1 MESDLPFLFLLLS
14 LHSIS
19 FSDIISFFHFKFLK
33 IIQSDRLTFHCGIPD
48 RPVSLGKLAALHYRE
63 TLRTSNSVGYI
74 ISGLY
79 TTLRSFHIWKM
90 IRLKM
95 MYLYTCLLYSTINLM
110 IISIWCEVTGGYS
123 TVSESCTQ
131 AKLAHELQWF
141 LCHPQT
147 STDFRSDPRDR
158 ELSTFLS
165 LLFHFCFVGPSCCH
179 PHDYGNHHTIPLI
192 CHWHIINIPF
202 IPLIMDIPLP
212 SSHPV
217 DHFPGLAW
225 TRCSPPCMWP
235 SWRGPASPR
244 RRIPPSCSGW
254 RSQVT
259 AGHGGWRI
267 PQQKWWFN
275 ADIIGI

>member
-1 MESDLPFLFLLLS
+1 MENDPFKDDV
-14 LHSIS
+14 SI
-19 FSDIISFFHFKFLK
+19 
-33 IIQSDRLTFHCGIPD
+33 
-48 RPVSLGKLAALHYRE
+48 Y
-63 TLRTSNSVGYI
+63 
-74 ISGLY
+74 
-79 TTLRSFHIWKM
+79 M
-90 IRLKM
+90 
-95 MYLYTCLLYSTINLM
+95 STINLM
-110 IISIWCEVTGGYS
+110 IISIWCEVTGGVFNS
-123 TVSESCTQ
+123 FRELHSSKVSAWTPMISV
-131 AKLAHELQWF
+131 
-141 LCHPQT
+141 P
-147 STDFRSDPRDR
+147 STDVHRLQVRSHR

-225 TRCSPPCMWP
+225 TRCFPPCMWP

-259 AGHGGWRI
+259 AGHRGMENPTAKMVDLMLI
-267 PQQKWWFN
+267 YPLV
-275 ADIIGI
+275 I